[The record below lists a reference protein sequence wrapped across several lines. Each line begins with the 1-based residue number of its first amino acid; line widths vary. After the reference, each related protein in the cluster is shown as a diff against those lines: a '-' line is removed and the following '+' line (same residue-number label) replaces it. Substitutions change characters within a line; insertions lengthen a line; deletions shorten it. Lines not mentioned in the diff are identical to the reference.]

1 MGSARR
7 DRFTL
12 NPTKRRM
19 LAETSASVYA
29 VLKECRDVLAREIE
43 ILRRKGSIVGSKA
56 SERLDK
62 LNSLVEFYQSNGLC
76 EQALADWKRAHDP
89 RDGKCGK
96 CEGGYCEGCDKTAP
110 RPTHRVELPKYRGI
124 TDPDDP
130 KCRAEIV
137 AKTKREDAEA
147 HRRRNRMMWFEELE
161 EFDRV
166 KHDRG
171 FMKKLKAEDRAVK
184 RRLKTAVARFC
195 DKSKVDEAVK
205 AAYAEAVRKFNESN
219 EGFHRNPDGSMSG
232 HLPASEA
239 EKFIEQAKI
248 EGMRCAAAAL
258 AKKDEMSG
266 VAELMRRM
274 RKTGAKK
281 GKRK

>member
-12 NPTKRRM
+12 NPAKRRM
-19 LAETSASVYA
+19 LAETSANVYA
-29 VLKECRDVLAREIE
+29 VLKECRDVLEREVKTG
-43 ILRRKGSIVGSKA
+43 RDCRFMVGTPRL
-56 SERLDK
+56 ERLDK

-76 EQALADWKRAHDP
+76 EQAFADWKRAHDP

-130 KCRAEIV
+130 KCRAEIA

-147 HRRRNRMMWFEELE
+147 HRRRNRMIWFEELE
-161 EFDRV
+161 EFDKV
-166 KHDRG
+166 KHDRKRL
-171 FMKKLKAEDRAVK
+171 KKLKAEDRAVK
-184 RRLKTAVARFC
+184 RRLK
-195 DKSKVDEAVK
+195 
-205 AAYAEAVRKFNESN
+205 AAYDEFVRKFNAEN
-219 EGFHRNPDGSMSG
+219 EDFHVNPDGSMSG

-239 EKFIEQAKI
+239 EKFIEQATK
-248 EGMRCAAAAL
+248 EGMRCAVAAL
-258 AKKDEMSG
+258 ARKDEASG
-266 VAELMRRM
+266 VAELMRRS

-281 GKRK
+281 GRRK